1 MVYKIINHKFG
12 IFVESV
18 ILTLLIFI
26 IGFSLGFYIEFSRT
40 NDIIR
45 NARNYE
51 IEALD
56 LRLQNYYYQTI
67 NAADCETA
75 IEQNFIFAD
84 NLYNDGLEIEKYEE
98 ASQLSEDVR
107 KEKRR
112 YVLLKTELWL
122 NSVLLKEKCNATFD
136 TIVYF
141 YSDDPEN
148 NVILS
153 QQKIISNILKDIKE
167 EKGNS
172 VILLPIA
179 GDMGLESISLQRRV
193 HKINYLPSV
202 LINEDIV
209 LEGFHTVDDVKS
221 YLKN

>member
-1 MVYKIINHKFG
+1 MVHKIINHKFG
-12 IFVESV
+12 VFVESL

-45 NARNYE
+45 DARNYE

-67 NAADCETA
+67 SSSDCQTA

-84 NLYNDGLEIEKYEE
+84 NLYSDGLEIQKYEE
-98 ASQLSEDVR
+98 ASQLTEDIR
-107 KEKRR
+107 REKRR

-122 NSVLLKEKCNATFD
+122 NSIILKEKCNADFD

-141 YSDDPEN
+141 YSDDPN
-148 NVILS
+148 NNIIVS
-153 QQKIISNILKDIKE
+153 QQKIISNVLKDIKE
-167 EKGNS
+167 ENGNS

-179 GDMGLESISLQRRV
+179 GDMGLEAIDLQRRV
-193 HKINYLPSV
+193 HKIGYLPSI

-209 LEGFHTVDDVKS
+209 LEGFHTVDEIRG
-221 YLKN
+221 YLS